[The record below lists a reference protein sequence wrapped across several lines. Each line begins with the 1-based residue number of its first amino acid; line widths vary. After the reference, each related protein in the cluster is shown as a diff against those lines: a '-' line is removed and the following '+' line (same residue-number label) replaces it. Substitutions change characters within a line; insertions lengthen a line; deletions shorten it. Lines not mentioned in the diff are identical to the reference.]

1 MLQAA
6 RILIVCTMRM
16 ENVLRVSRVNVMKL
30 TKRSGS
36 NMPNQKPKQ
45 QFHKLV
51 CYNAGEALQII
62 NMLTRHLD
70 SIGMKVVNE
79 KWNIKFRIT
88 TVELTTETETK

>member
-1 MLQAA
+1 MH
-6 RILIVCTMRM
+6 
-16 ENVLRVSRVNVMKL
+16 
-30 TKRSGS
+30 
-36 NMPNQKPKQ
+36 NQKPKQ

-51 CYNAGEALQII
+51 CYNTGEALQAV

-88 TVELTTETETK
+88 TVKLTTETK